1 MRRREFI
8 AVLGTAAA
16 WALAAQAQQPVVPVI
31 GYLGVGSPESQAAT
45 TAGFRKGLSETGYVE
60 GRNVTVEFVWAG
72 QYETLPEL
80 AGGLVRDR
88 ANVLFMNSPSAVR
101 AAMAVTR
108 TIPIVFIMGE
118 DPVKEGVVSSLS
130 RPGGNV
136 TGITDYSNQLAGKL
150 LGLLHDTVP
159 KARIVALLVNPTH
172 PNVDSDTREAL
183 SAAAALGWDLR
194 VLKAS
199 TESEIE
205 AAFATMVQLGVGA
218 LMVNIDPFLAEHYE
232 NLARLA
238 AEHAIASIG
247 PRRAYT
253 AAGGLMSYEADRIDA
268 ARQAGGYV
276 ARILKGARPTDLP
289 VLQAT
294 KFNFVINLKTAK
306 ALGLEIP
313 SGVSAIA
320 DEIIE

>member
-218 LMVNIDPFLAEHYE
+218 LMVNIDPFLDRA
-232 NLARLA
+232 LRKPCSAGGPARHCVNWSSPRL
-238 AEHAIASIG
+238 HRS
-247 PRRAYT
+247 RRADELR
-253 AAGGLMSYEADRIDA
+253 GRSHRCRSSSWGLCRPHSQGCQADRFA
-268 ARQAGGYV
+268 CPAGDQV
-276 ARILKGARPTDLP
+276 
-289 VLQAT
+289 
-294 KFNFVINLKTAK
+294 
-306 ALGLEIP
+306 
-313 SGVSAIA
+313 
-320 DEIIE
+320 